1 MCYLKNSESFLD
13 MKYFADIKLKHT
25 ILLKG
30 NHKNVHSLNLFEKL
44 KESYL
49 YEKSEKTLFK
59 IKICYGFL
67 GVFSLL
73 SILLEIADIILF
85 NKKSKEYL
93 KENNN
98 LYLTEDFNIDNYFF
112 IENRKIS
119 NQENTVRIFNLIFSF
134 ISFLCI

>member
-1 MCYLKNSESFLD
+1 M
-13 MKYFADIKLKHT
+13 
-25 ILLKG
+25 
-30 NHKNVHSLNLFEKL
+30 
-44 KESYL
+44 
-49 YEKSEKTLFK
+49 
-59 IKICYGFL
+59 
-67 GVFSLL
+67 
-73 SILLEIADIILF
+73 EIADIILF